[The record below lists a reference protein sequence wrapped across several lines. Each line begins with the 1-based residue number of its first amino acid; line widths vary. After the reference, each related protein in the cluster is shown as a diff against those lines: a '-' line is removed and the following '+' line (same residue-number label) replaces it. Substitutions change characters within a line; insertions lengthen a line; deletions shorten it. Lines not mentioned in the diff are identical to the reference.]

1 MKFRNPYIKVLSITV
16 LFFFSISII
25 WANQVQLIT
34 THKKSNG
41 TLLRIVTSSVLDSE
55 NIAGW
60 SGQEN
65 WFYITLNGTQLSSSS
80 RDYIT
85 FEPPLLDIEIT
96 ENNESV
102 QLGYLFERPIEDFE
116 IFHSNASRVIL
127 IQVWESLNDS
137 MKSELKTSEG
147 FNENRVFSLPKDE
160 AKGSPFYDSFVYAK
174 EKYGSEKYFVWYSNW
189 YSTEGEPDSSK
200 NDPAQI
206 ERSKTSRSNESGIK
220 DFNDIEGPL
229 PVEPKPLIV
238 KKKKLEES
246 NPLLLVKTEKTSNK
260 PIDISFI
267 LDKGLLS
274 VGINRPNEIKALQN
288 ALVSLGYYLG
298 SSGVF
303 GNGVDGDFGLATE
316 EAVMQFQLDRGFN
329 NSNVDGIVGQG
340 TQRELLRALSG
351 EATME
356 ITRKYEKKAL
366 PKLTNDT
373 VKEIYTK
380 DNRVVMN
387 NSFGSLIQKQNQT
400 AKELLNQ
407 KPVKT
412 QVKRVI
418 RKLENS
424 GELSLLPPDLS
435 KRKTFLKLSCN
446 LEGANVFIDGTLIGS
461 TPLPKKLAVNPGWH
475 RVRIVNPNAA
485 PPQFSMAIPDYQDVY
500 VPKGRTQKIR
510 INLPI
515 EEEEE

>member
-1 MKFRNPYIKVLSITV
+1 MKFRNPYTKILSIKLV
-16 LFFFSISII
+16 FFFSLI

-65 WFYITLNGTQLSSSS
+65 WFYITLNGTQLSPNS

-137 MKSELKTSEG
+137 VKLEVQASEG
-147 FNENRVFSLPKDE
+147 FNKNRVFSLPKNE
-160 AKGSPFYDSFVYAK
+160 SKGSPFYDSFVYAK
-174 EKYGSEKYFVWYSNW
+174 EKYGSEKYFVWYDNW
-189 YSTEGEPDSSK
+189 YSTEDVPDTTDSK
-200 NDPAQI
+200 IVKNKV
-206 ERSKTSRSNESGIK
+206 SKTSSSNDSETK
-220 DFNDIEGPL
+220 DQKSLEIPIEE
-229 PVEPKPLIV
+229 EPKPLIV
-238 KKKKLEES
+238 KKKNLEIS
-246 NPLLLVKTEKTSNK
+246 GPPPIEKIKKISKK
-260 PIDISFI
+260 PVDISFI
-267 LDKGLLS
+267 LGKGLLS
-274 VGINRPNEIKALQN
+274 VGIKRPNEVKALQN

-316 EAVMQFQLDRGFN
+316 EAVMQFQLDRGFTN
-329 NSNVDGIVGQG
+329 LNVDGIVGQG
-340 TQRELLRALSG
+340 TLRELLRALAG
-351 EATME
+351 EATMK
-356 ITRKYEKKAL
+356 ITRKYEKEIS
-366 PKLTNDT
+366 PEITSEIT
-373 VKEIYTK
+373 KEIYTK
-380 DNRVVMN
+380 ENRVVMD
-387 NSFGSLIQKQNQT
+387 NSFGSLIQKQKQT

-412 QVKRVI
+412 QIKRVT
-418 RKLENS
+418 RKLQNS
-424 GELSLLPPDLS
+424 GEISLLPPDLT

-446 LEGANVFIDGTLIGS
+446 LEGANVFIDGILIGT
-461 TPLPKKLAVNPGWH
+461 TPIPKKLAVNPGWH
-475 RVRIVNPNAA
+475 RVRVVNPNAP
-485 PPQFSMAIPDYQDVY
+485 PPQFSMSIPDYQDVY
-500 VPKGRTQKIR
+500 VPQGRTQKIR